1 MVPKKIDIPGEMKIF
16 ATDGSPVFTT
26 KLNNSNLNET
36 FNLQLISGIY
46 YISIS

>member
-16 ATDGSPVFTT
+16 AADGSLVFTT